1 MGRSSLRSGCGQ
13 GSSRGGSI
21 ARRLTPRTSTGPGP
35 APKAGA
41 VLLQADDI
49 SSLSG
54 LGDGSLS
61 SYLLAPNL
69 FGEAEPGPVIVNA
82 EPGFGQA
89 GG

>member
-1 MGRSSLRSGCGQ
+1 
-13 GSSRGGSI
+13 
-21 ARRLTPRTSTGPGP
+21 
-35 APKAGA
+35 

-61 SYLLAPNL
+61 SYLIVPNL

-82 EPGFGQA
+82 EPGFGA
-89 GG
+89 SGG

>member
-1 MGRSSLRSGCGQ
+1 MGYDGAIDPYPYLSAWLRLDDLAF
-13 GSSRGGSI
+13 GSWV
-21 ARRLTPRTSTGPGP
+21 PGPGP
-35 APKAGA
+35 APDAGA

-54 LGDGSLS
+54 LGDGGSLS